1 MAAARFLAGAALAWA
16 ALLPAW
22 AGPVSPGAAAPDET
36 PLAAGASRAA
46 AGAQARALYQAAQ
59 GDPAR
64 QCQALALADEA
75 LRQAPDDDT
84 LRLLRADLR
93 TALRRYTEALADYAQ
108 LPDAGLS
115 AERKMLQCM
124 LRERVQPAP
133 LPLDCYADAGR
144 RYASALPAPA
154 HDPNYVMT
162 QLLARD
168 PRGPRLAADLL
179 AATPAGPQREVN
191 TLLFQDFD
199 RTRYLRAVLP

>member
-1 MAAARFLAGAALAWA
+1 MAAARFLAGAALVWA

-22 AGPVSPGAAAPDET
+22 AGPVPPGAAAPDET
-36 PLAAGASRAA
+36 PPAASASGA

-64 QCQALALADEA
+64 LRQALALADEA
-75 LRQAPDDDT
+75 LRQAPHDNA

-154 HDPNYVMT
+154 HGPNYVMA

-179 AATPAGPQREVN
+179 AATPAGPQRDVN